1 MRIIKRVV
9 FPAGRLSSI
18 TFHAVSALVVVLLL
32 SASAHASDQKHEP
45 AKEGKEAS
53 APVDPKL
60 PRVLDLGE
68 FDLKNFRPTHNE
80 MANIRFML
88 QLALAPGTSEATMA
102 QMAEWRHRLRDQAI
116 TAVRM
121 ADFKDLAEP
130 KLTRVQKLIM
140 QRLKRMPLP
149 APVVGV
155 YLTDFAVSS
164 G

>member
-1 MRIIKRVV
+1 
-9 FPAGRLSSI
+9 
-18 TFHAVSALVVVLLL
+18 VSALVLLL
-32 SASAHASDQKHEP
+32 FLSAGAHASDQKHEG
-45 AKEGKEAS
+45 ANGGKEAA

-60 PRVLDLGE
+60 PRMLDLGE

-116 TAVRM
+116 TAVRT